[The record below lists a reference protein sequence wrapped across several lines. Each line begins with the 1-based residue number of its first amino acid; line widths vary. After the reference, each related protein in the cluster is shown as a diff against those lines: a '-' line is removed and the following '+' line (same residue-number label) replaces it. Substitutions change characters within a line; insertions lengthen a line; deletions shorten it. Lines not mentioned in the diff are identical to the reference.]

1 MKAAVRSK
9 VTHPFQVVK
18 RPIDHQKVRLKAV
31 AMNTTRVLT
40 VFALC
45 NLWTMRRT
53 LLALAWEVRP

>member
-1 MKAAVRSK
+1 
-9 VTHPFQVVK
+9 
-18 RPIDHQKVRLKAV
+18 
-31 AMNTTRVLT
+31 MNTTRILT